1 MKKNYWDIVIPTASH
16 GGVENC
22 INILSNELI
31 NIGHKIRV
39 IQLISERDVWLDK
52 DIPFYELTYGKD
64 GHNVNELAEKYAQF
78 LIDNGAPEVVIA
90 TNWPL
95 CVYITKLSLAAC
107 GLEIPILSWVHSPVK
122 RYVEVGIG
130 GFEYLGLADGHLAIS
145 NQIFSEISQNLNQQ
159 NVCRVGNPV
168 VMKQEEKDERCRAT
182 EFSNRLA
189 FVGRISKEKGLDI
202 IIEAVALSKSE
213 WSIDIVGDAENKNE
227 KLNIE
232 KLIQKH
238 QLDNRVKMWGWQKE
252 PWSVLENIDFLCM
265 HSSVEGFGLVAIEAL
280 SRGIPVISTPVGG
293 MLEFVVPGKT
303 GYFVSHRN
311 AKELAEVLDAI
322 DKGLLPVPEANVCKD
337 AVVPRYESQFVA
349 KEFAETVSEYVTD
362 FKAKSSM

>member
-1 MKKNYWDIVIPTASH
+1 MGKSYWDIVIPTASH

-22 INILSNELI
+22 INILSKELI
-31 NIGHKIRV
+31 NIGYQIRV

-52 DIPFYELTYGKD
+52 DIPFYELSYGKD
-64 GHNVNELAEKYAQF
+64 GHNVRELAERYAQF

-95 CVYITKLSLAAC
+95 CVYIVKLALASCA
-107 GLEIPILSWVHSPVK
+107 LNIPTLSWVHSPVK
-122 RYVEVGIG
+122 RYAEVGIG

-145 NQIFSEISQNLNQQ
+145 NQIFSEINQKLYQ
-159 NVCRVGNPV
+159 ANVYRVSNPV
-168 VMKQEEKDERCRAT
+168 VMNLDENKGNCRAT
-182 EFSNRLA
+182 EFCNRLA

-202 IIEAVALSKSE
+202 IIEALALSKSE
-213 WSIDIVGDAENKNE
+213 WSIDIVGDAEDKTE
-227 KLNIE
+227 KLKVE
-232 KLIQKH
+232 QLIKENN
-238 QLDNRVKMWGWQKE
+238 LDNRVKMWGWQKA

-337 AVVPRYESQFVA
+337 AVIPKYDSKFVA
-349 KEFAETVSEYVTD
+349 KEFGETVSAFVKNFEPNIV
-362 FKAKSSM
+362 